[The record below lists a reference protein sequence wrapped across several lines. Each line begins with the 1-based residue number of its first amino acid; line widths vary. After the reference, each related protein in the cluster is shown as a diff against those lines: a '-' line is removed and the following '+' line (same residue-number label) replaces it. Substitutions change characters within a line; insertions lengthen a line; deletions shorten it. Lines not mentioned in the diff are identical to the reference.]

1 MNLTAKQEAFAQ
13 AVASGKT
20 QADSYRLAYNAIKM
34 TDKQIWEKASE
45 VKGNV
50 KVTARVNELKAA
62 LADKALWT
70 RQDSVEAL
78 KGVAQGVEAK
88 GSEVVAAIKE
98 LNSMHGYNEP
108 IKHTIDGSIT
118 LIERRLVK
126 AST

>member
-1 MNLTAKQEAFAQ
+1 
-13 AVASGKT
+13 
-20 QADSYRLAYNAIKM
+20 M

-45 VKGNV
+45 LRASG
-50 KVTARVNELKAA
+50 KVSERVVELKSA

-78 KGVAQGVEAK
+78 KGVAQWVEAK

-98 LNSMHGYNEP
+98 LNAMHGFNEP

-126 AST
+126 ASP

>member
-20 QADSYRLAYNAIKM
+20 QADAYRLAYDAIKM
-34 TDKQIWEKASE
+34 KDNVIWVKACE
-45 VKGNV
+45 LMGDGNV
-50 KVTARVNELKAA
+50 SVRVTELKAEIA
-62 LADKALWT
+62 AKALWT

-98 LNSMHGYNEP
+98 LNAMHGFNEP
-108 IKHTIDGSIT
+108 IKHQVEGMIS
-118 LIERRLVK
+118 LVERRIVK
-126 AST
+126 ASN

>member
-1 MNLTAKQEAFAQ
+1 
-13 AVASGKT
+13 
-20 QADSYRLAYNAIKM
+20 M